1 MVECVDTSSILN
13 AGGWL
18 RLLSTPVT
26 QTFSEFV
33 SSLLFGDDRP
43 ESQEAGSDGFLEQ
56 TEIGCDSRLSVS
68 SGSSVSASSFF
79 GLPKV

>member
-1 MVECVDTSSILN
+1 MEDPVDTSAILN

-18 RLLSTPVT
+18 GLLSTPVT

-33 SSLLFGDDRP
+33 SSSLFGDDRP